1 MACSPFHWR
10 YQIIHTLDK
19 IVSFLWK
26 GKIERHFQKVL
37 GCCILKLYFFSY
49 ELYQQLTKKGRKTI
63 VLLFY
68 LLILIVFFFF
78 LSFEHYMK
86 KRSLLYIKNLHA
98 ILLLGSHEYADK
110 GKDSAWPRKLS
121 MHWQN
126 HISIKR

>member
-10 YQIIHTLDK
+10 YQIIHTVDK

-68 LLILIVFFFF
+68 LLILIVLFF

-86 KRSLLYIKNLHA
+86 KRSLLCIKNLHA
-98 ILLLGSHEYADK
+98 ILLLGSHEYTDK